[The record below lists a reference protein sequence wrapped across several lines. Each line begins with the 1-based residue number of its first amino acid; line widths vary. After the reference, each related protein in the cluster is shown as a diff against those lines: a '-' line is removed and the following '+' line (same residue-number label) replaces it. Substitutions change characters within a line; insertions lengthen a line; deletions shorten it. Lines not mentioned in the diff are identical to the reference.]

1 MTPLAKATK
10 GRSEIGWDK
19 LAPLSASVRD
29 QMMARGGARLGDK
42 TVVDM
47 IDAVAVALAQARM
60 REEASETPLKAASE
74 TLDAFRG
81 RPNKLGRARMFGERT
96 IGLDDPGMLAFS
108 RLLIAVAA

>member
-1 MTPLAKATK
+1 MSKA
-10 GRSEIGWDK
+10 SIAES
-19 LAPLSASVRD
+19 SASPI
-29 QMMARGGARLGDK
+29 GDK

-47 IDAVAVALAQARM
+47 IDAVAIALAQATT
-60 REEASETPLKAASE
+60 REEASEAALKAASE
-74 TLDAFRG
+74 TLDTFRD